1 MERVLAE
8 LREANER
15 LIVAGVRLQELAE
28 QASAAQNRAEAANH
42 AKDEFLAALSHELRT
57 PLNAI
62 LGWTHMMRRG
72 GLTGAAADRAL
83 EVIER
88 NAKLQTQLIADL
100 LQVSQIVT
108 GKLRLDVEPVDL
120 ESLLTV
126 AIDSLQ
132 PAVTAKDIV
141 LTWQAA
147 PGIPRVLA
155 DPARVQQMIWNLVS
169 NAIKFTP
176 RDGTIQVALR
186 RAGSAVEISVK
197 DSGVGIESEFA
208 PYMFDRFRQAD
219 GTAHRAF
226 GGLGLGLAIVR
237 QLMELHGGTVK
248 GESTGKGQGSTFT
261 LTFPV
266 PALTIEPDQIAPLMS
281 SPSLHGLRV
290 LVVEDEADSRD
301 LLAALLGAGGAM
313 VTAVPSV
320 PEALAQF
327 DRDVPDLLI
336 ADLGLPHE
344 DGYSLIRQVRALA
357 SGSADRVP
365 AMALTAYARPEDR
378 DKALAA
384 GFQMHLAKPVAPD
397 DFMDAVSA
405 LARRSRNRTR

>member
-62 LGWTHMMRRG
+62 LGWTHMLRRG

-266 PALTIEPDQIAPLMS
+266 PTLTIEPDQIAPLMS

-290 LVVEDEADSRD
+290 LVVEDEAD
-301 LLAALLGAGGAM
+301 
-313 VTAVPSV
+313 
-320 PEALAQF
+320 
-327 DRDVPDLLI
+327 
-336 ADLGLPHE
+336 
-344 DGYSLIRQVRALA
+344 
-357 SGSADRVP
+357 
-365 AMALTAYARPEDR
+365 
-378 DKALAA
+378 
-384 GFQMHLAKPVAPD
+384 
-397 DFMDAVSA
+397 
-405 LARRSRNRTR
+405 

>member
-62 LGWTHMMRRG
+62 LGWTHMLRRG

-248 GESTGKGQGSTFT
+248 GESTGKGHGSTFT

>member
-62 LGWTHMMRRG
+62 LGWTHMLRRG

-186 RAGSAVEISVK
+186 QAGSAVEISVK

>member
-1 MERVLAE
+1 
-8 LREANER
+8 
-15 LIVAGVRLQELAE
+15 
-28 QASAAQNRAEAANH
+28 
-42 AKDEFLAALSHELRT
+42 
-57 PLNAI
+57 
-62 LGWTHMMRRG
+62 
-72 GLTGAAADRAL
+72 
-83 EVIER
+83 
-88 NAKLQTQLIADL
+88 
-100 LQVSQIVT
+100 VSQIVT

-186 RAGSAVEISVK
+186 QAGSAVEISVK

-237 QLMELHGGTVK
+237 QLMELHGGTVR
-248 GESTGKGQGSTFT
+248 GESAGKGRGSTFT

-336 ADLGLPHE
+336 ADIGLPHE

>member
-62 LGWTHMMRRG
+62 LGWTHMLRRG